1 MEISGNM
8 TKALDKFGNLAKI
21 VLYIKMNSP
30 LSRVAEGTAR

>member
-8 TKALDKFGNLAKI
+8 AKTLDKSGNLAKI
-21 VLYIKMNSP
+21 ISYIKMNSP